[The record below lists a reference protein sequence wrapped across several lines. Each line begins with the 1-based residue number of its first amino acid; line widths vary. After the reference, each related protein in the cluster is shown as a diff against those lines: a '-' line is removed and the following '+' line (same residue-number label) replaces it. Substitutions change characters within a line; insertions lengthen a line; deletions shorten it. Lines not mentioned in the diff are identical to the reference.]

1 MNQKRLQPVRV
12 LFIDHVVEMSGAEQ
26 SLADLVAGLSELPVE
41 PVVIL
46 PADGPL
52 AARLRAAGVLVRMV
66 PMDKR
71 LLGATRLKL
80 SKNPLGALSY
90 AAAFLAASFRI
101 YRMMREVRP
110 HIVHTNTLKTHL
122 LASLPCAVTR
132 TPLVWH
138 LRDILEKGWLSKA
151 LAVCSRFAS
160 VVIVPSRA
168 VAEPFKGAKTVFRK
182 MRLIPNGIR
191 VEDFQDASADR
202 SLRQMMGAQPN
213 DVVVGIVGRIAPW
226 KGQETFIRA
235 AAMLAQ
241 RHPRARFAIAGAPL
255 FEADRAFEQH
265 LHRMV
270 FEAGL
275 DERVTFLGWQ
285 PAPEA
290 MAAID
295 VFVHASAQPE
305 PFGRAIVEA
314 MAAGKPIVASN
325 TGAVPELVPP
335 AAGILIP
342 PARPELLADAL
353 DRVLSDRKMRKRMG
367 EAGAAIADSFFPV
380 ARTVQSVAQLYRHL
394 AAVSMRKA
402 ARRKRKSVW
411 AKLPHRAPKPE
422 APEQPMS
429 WPAQQMPQTPQAPAP
444 RPAPKTHSRAR
455 TPRAGRLAPQAFDDR
470 ANGNGNGAHL
480 NGNGGFAPSERNGFS
495 PDHGNGNGNGSWS
508 VPVDSPPPSRRGQSA
523 TARAAVLAAEM
534 TIARPRTQ
542 VARQRVATAVATA
555 AATMPVPAPAPIVAP
570 ARPTLVPDVF
580 RPKPLYDAMKRFL
593 DLALAFAITLFGAPV
608 WIFVAVMIKLESR
621 GPVFFKATAV
631 GKDCKPYT
639 YYKFRSMRTDGDDK
653 AHRKFIERYVRENG
667 GLEHEG
673 EIIYKF
679 KGDDRVT
686 EVGRWIRKFS
696 IDEIPQIINVIKGD
710 MSFVG
715 PRPPLDYE
723 YEHYDER
730 SKIRLAVLPGI
741 TGMQQ
746 VWSRD
751 QASFEKKLEL
761 DMRYIARRS
770 VWLDLKLIA
779 HTILA
784 IPRGH

>member
-1 MNQKRLQPVRV
+1 MTQKRYQPVRV

-26 SLADLVAGLSELPVE
+26 SLADLVAGLAELPVE
-41 PVVIL
+41 PVVVL

-66 PMDKR
+66 PMDKA
-71 LLGATRLKL
+71 LLGATRQKL
-80 SKNPLGALSY
+80 SRNP
-90 AAAFLAASFRI
+90 FLALAHAVAFIGASWRI
-101 YRMMREVRP
+101 YRLMREIRP
-110 HIVHTNTLKTHL
+110 HIVHTNTLKSHL
-122 LASLPCAVTR
+122 LAILPCLVTR

-138 LRDILEKGWLSKA
+138 MRDILQKGWLARA
-151 LAVCSRFAS
+151 LAACSRFAS
-160 VVIVPSRA
+160 IVIVPSRA
-168 VAEPFKGAKTVFRK
+168 VAEPFKGTKAVFRK

-191 VEDFQDASADR
+191 VEDFQEARNDR
-202 SLRQMMGAQPN
+202 SLREMMGVQSS
-213 DVVVGIVGRIAPW
+213 DLVVGIVGRIAPW
-226 KGQETFIRA
+226 KGQETFVRA
-235 AAMLAQ
+235 AAMLAL
-241 RHPRARFAIAGAPL
+241 RHPRAHFAIIGAPL
-255 FEADRAFEQH
+255 FEADKAFEQH
-265 LHRMV
+265 LLRIV
-270 FEAGL
+270 YEAGL
-275 DERVTFLGWQ
+275 EERVTFLGWQ

-295 VFVHASAQPE
+295 VFVHASAEPE

-314 MAAGKPIVASN
+314 MAAGKPVVASN

-353 DRVLSDRKMRKRMG
+353 DRVLTDRKARKRMG

-380 ARTVQSVAQLYRHL
+380 ARTVHSVAQLYRHL
-394 AAVSMRKA
+394 AAVSMRRA
-402 ARRKRKSVW
+402 ANRRRKSLL
-411 AKLPHRAPKPE
+411 AKIPHRAPKPRE
-422 APEQPMS
+422 PEQPMT
-429 WPAQQMPQTPQAPAP
+429 WPAGGPAVPPAGTGAPARSR
-444 RPAPKTHSRAR
+444 RPAPQPHAPPASFSRSLPGS
-455 TPRAGRLAPQAFDDR
+455 PRGK
-470 ANGNGNGAHL
+470 
-480 NGNGGFAPSERNGFS
+480 
-495 PDHGNGNGNGSWS
+495 
-508 VPVDSPPPSRRGQSA
+508 SA

-534 TIARPRTQ
+534 TVARPAARTQ
-542 VARQRVATAVATA
+542 TAVATA
-555 AATMPVPAPAPIVAP
+555 PLEVPAPVVAP
-570 ARPTLVPDVF
+570 PRPVLVPATIVQ
-580 RPKPLYDAMKRFL
+580 KPLYEVLKRVL
-593 DLALAFAITLFGAPV
+593 DLTLASAIAFLGAPL

-621 GPVFFKATAV
+621 GPVFFKATTV
-631 GKDCKPYT
+631 GKNCAPYT
-639 YYKFRSMRTDGDDK
+639 YYKFRSMRTDGDDR
-653 AHRKFIERYVRENG
+653 AHRRFIERYVRENG
-667 GLEHEG
+667 GHEHDG
-673 EIIYKF
+673 EIVYKF

-696 IDEIPQIINVIKGD
+696 IDEIPQIINVFKGQ

-730 SKIRLAVLPGI
+730 AKRRLAVLPGI

-761 DMRYIARRS
+761 DERYIADRS

-779 HTILA
+779 HTIIA